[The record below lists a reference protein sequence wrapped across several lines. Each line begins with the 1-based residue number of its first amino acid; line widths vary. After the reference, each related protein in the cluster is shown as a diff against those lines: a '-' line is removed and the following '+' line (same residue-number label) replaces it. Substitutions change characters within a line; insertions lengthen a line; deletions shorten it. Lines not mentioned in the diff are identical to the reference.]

1 MGGKSSPPPA
11 PDYTGAALAEAQAS
25 RENLNT
31 QNYAN
36 RPTINTPWG
45 TQSWQTNAVIDP
57 ATGQQVTQ
65 WTQNTTLTPQ
75 TQAALDSQMALQ
87 QGRSELAGSFMDR
100 VGQEYAKPFDYSNLP
115 DTYNPAAPR
124 NLQTSIGTQNIQR
137 GLNFGDNPAMPS
149 FDSSYRDTIAN
160 QLMERMQP
168 QFDRQQSSL
177 ETQLANQGF
186 ERGSQGYKQALDDL
200 QERQSRERFNALDM
214 AGSEAQRL
222 YGMQMGQRQ
231 QAFSEDQAG
240 GNFANQAAQQAFQQD
255 MAAGQFGNNAMQ
267 TQQNMDAAYAN
278 QMNTLRQQAIA
289 EQAQRRGMSL
299 NEMNALLS
307 GQQVSMPNMPSFNAS
322 GISQTPQLM
331 AAAQNQYSAAMDAY
345 NAQQQQQANMMGG
358 LTSLASTAMMFSDKR
373 LKRHIKRVG
382 THAIGVGIYEYE
394 IFGYPQRG
402 VLAQEVQAVRPD
414 LVSKHPSGFLQVNY
428 GGL

>member
-45 TQSWQTNAVIDP
+45 TQSWQTNATIDP
-57 ATGQQVTQ
+57 ATGQAVTQ
-65 WTQNTTLTPQ
+65 WTQNTSLTPQ
-75 TQAALDSQMALQ
+75 SQAALDSQMALQ
-87 QGRSELAGSFMDR
+87 QGRSELAGSFMNR
-100 VGQEYAKPFDYSNLP
+100 VGQEYAQPFDYSNLP
-115 DTYNPAAPR
+115 DTYNPSAPR
-124 NLQTSIGTQNIQR
+124 NLNTSLGQQNVQR

-149 FDSSYRDTIAN
+149 FDSSYRDTVAN

-168 QFDRQQSSL
+168 QFDRQQGAL

-186 ERGSQGYKQALDDL
+186 ERGSQAYTQALDDM

-214 AGSEAQRL
+214 AGTEAQRL

-240 GNFANQAAQQAFQQD
+240 GNFANQASQQAFQQD
-255 MAAGQFGNNAMQ
+255 MAAGQFGNNALQ

-307 GQQVSMPNMPSFNAS
+307 GQQVSMPNMPSFTNA

-331 AAAQNQYSAAMDAY
+331 NAAQNQYSAAMDAF
-345 NAQQQQQANMMGG
+345 NIQQQQQAGMMGG
-358 LTSLASTAMMFSDKR
+358 LSSLASTAMMFSDRR
-373 LKRHIKRVG
+373 LKRRIKRVG
-382 THAIGVGIYEYE
+382 THALGVGIYEYE
-394 IFGYPQRG
+394 MFGYPQRG

-414 LVSKHPSGFLQVNY
+414 LVATHPSGFLMVNY

>member
-45 TQSWQTNAVIDP
+45 TQSWQTNATTDP

-65 WTQNTTLTPQ
+65 WTQNTSLTPES
-75 TQAALDSQMALQ
+75 QAALDAQMGLM
-87 QGRSELAGSFMDR
+87 QGRSELGASFMNR
-100 VGQEYAKPFDYSNLP
+100 VGQEYAQPFDYSNLP

-124 NLQTSIGTQNIQR
+124 NLQTSIGTQDVQR
-137 GLNFGDNPAMPS
+137 GLNFGDNPALPQY
-149 FDSSYRDTIAN
+149 DSGYRDQVAN
-160 QLMERMQP
+160 QLMDRMQP
-168 QFDRQQSSL
+168 QFDRQQGQL

-186 ERGSQGYKQALDDL
+186 ERGSQGYKQALDDM

-222 YGMQMGQRQ
+222 YNMQMGSRQ
-231 QAFSEDQAG
+231 QATQEDQLG
-240 GNFANQAAQQAFQQD
+240 GNFANQAAQQGFQQD
-255 MAAGQFGNNAMQ
+255 MAAMQFGNNAMQ

-307 GQQVSMPNMPSFNAS
+307 GQQVSMPNMPSFTNA

-331 AAAQNQYSAAMDAY
+331 AAAQNQYGAAMDAY
-345 NAQQQQQANMMGG
+345 NAQQQQSANMMGG
-358 LTSLASTAMMFSDKR
+358 LTSLASTAMMFSDQR
-373 LKRHIKRVG
+373 LKRRIKRVG
-382 THAIGVGIYEYE
+382 THALGVGIYEYE
-394 IFGYPQRG
+394 MFGYPQRG

-414 LVSKHPSGFLQVNY
+414 LVATHPSGFLMVNY

>member
-1 MGGKSSPPPA
+1 MGKASPPPA
-11 PDYTGAALAEAQAS
+11 PDYTSAANAEAQAS
-25 RENLNT
+25 KENLMT

-45 TQSWQTNAVIDP
+45 SQTWQTQATVDP
-57 ATGQQVTQ
+57 ATGQQVTA
-65 WTQNTTLTPQ
+65 WTQNTSLTPQ

-100 VGQEYAKPFDYSNLP
+100 VGSEYAQPFDYSNLP
-115 DTYNPAAPR
+115 QTYNPPAPR
-124 NLQTSIGTQNIQR
+124 NLNTSLGTQDIQR
-137 GLNFGDNPAMPS
+137 GLNFGDNPAMPQ
-149 FDSSYRDTIAN
+149 FDSGYRDQIAD
-160 QLMERMQP
+160 QLMQRMQP

-200 QERQSRERFNALDM
+200 QQSQSKERFNALDM
-214 AGSEAQRL
+214 AGNEAQRL

-231 QAFSEDQAG
+231 QAMQEDQLG
-240 GNFANQAAQQAFQQD
+240 GNFANQSAQQAFQQD
-255 MAAGQFGNNAMQ
+255 MAAGQYGNNAIQ

-278 QMNTLRQQAIA
+278 QMNVLRQQAIA

-299 NEMNALLS
+299 NEMNALLT
-307 GQQVSMPNMPSFNAS
+307 GQQVSMPQMPTFNQA

-331 AAAQNQYSAAMDAY
+331 QAAQNQYSAAMDAF
-345 NAQQQQQANMMGG
+345 NAQQQQQSNMMGG
-358 LTSLASTAMMFSDKR
+358 LTSLASTAMMFSDRR
-373 LKRHIKRVG
+373 LKRRIKRIG
-382 THAIGVGIYEYE
+382 DHPIGVGIYEYE
-394 IFGYPQRG
+394 MFGYKQTG
-402 VLAQEVQAVRPD
+402 VIAQEVQAVRPD
-414 LVSKHPSGFLQVNY
+414 LVARHPSGYLTVNY

>member
-36 RPTINTPWG
+36 RPTINTPFG
-45 TQSWQTNAVIDP
+45 SQSWQTNATIDP

-65 WTQNTTLTPQ
+65 WTQNTTLTPEAQ
-75 TQAALDSQMALQ
+75 SALDSQLALQ
-87 QGRSELAGSFMDR
+87 QGRSNLAEGFMSR
-100 VGQEYAKPFDYSNLP
+100 VGSEYAQPFDYSNLP
-115 DTYNPAAPR
+115 AAYNPPAPR
-124 NLQTSIGTQNIQR
+124 NLNTSLGQQDIQR

-149 FDSSYRDTIAN
+149 FDSGYRDQIAN

-168 QFDRQQSSL
+168 QFDRQQGQL

-186 ERGSQGYKQALDDL
+186 ERGSQAYSQALSDL
-200 QERQSRERFNALDM
+200 QDRQSRERFNALDM

-231 QAFSEDQAG
+231 QAMQEDQLG
-240 GNFANQAAQQAFQQD
+240 GGFANQAAQQAFQQD
-255 MAAGQFGNNAMQ
+255 MAANQFGNNAVQ

-289 EQAQRRGMSL
+289 EQMQRRGMSL

-331 AAAQNQYSAAMDAY
+331 QAAQNQYGAAMDAY
-345 NAQQQQQANMMGG
+345 NAQQQQSANMMGG
-358 LTSLASTAMMFSDKR
+358 LTSLASTAMMFSDRR
-373 LKRHIKRVG
+373 LKRRIKRVG
-382 THAIGVGIYEYE
+382 THAIGVGIYDYE
-394 IFGYPQRG
+394 IFGFPQRG

-414 LVSKHPSGFLQVNY
+414 LVSKHPSGFLMVNY

>member
-36 RPTINTPWG
+36 RPTINTPFG
-45 TQSWQTNAVIDP
+45 SQSWQTQATIDP
-57 ATGQQVTQ
+57 ATGQQVTA
-65 WTQNTTLTPQ
+65 WTQNTTLTPEA
-75 TQAALDSQMALQ
+75 QAALNAQLSLQ

-100 VGQEYAKPFDYSNLP
+100 VGQEYARPFDYSNLP
-115 DTYNPAAPR
+115 ATYNPAAPR
-124 NLQTSIGTQNIQR
+124 NLQTSVGTESIQR
-137 GLNFGDNPAMPS
+137 GLNFGDNPALPQY
-149 FDSSYRDTIAN
+149 DASYRDTVAN

-168 QFDRQQSSL
+168 QFERQQSAL

-186 ERGSQGYKQALDDL
+186 ERGSEAYKRALDDL

-222 YGMQMGQRQ
+222 FGMQMGARQ
-231 QAFSEDQAG
+231 QATQEDQLG
-240 GNFANQAAQQAFQQD
+240 GNFANQAAQQGFQQN
-255 MAAGQFGNNAMQ
+255 MAAMQFGNNALQ

-307 GQQVSMPNMPSFNAS
+307 GQQVSMPNMPSFNQA

-331 AAAQNQYSAAMDAY
+331 AAAQNQYSAAMDAF
-345 NAQQQQQANMMGG
+345 NAQQQQQANMMSGIG
-358 LTSLASTAMMFSDKR
+358 QLASTAMMFSDKR
-373 LKRHIKRVG
+373 LKRRIKRVG

-394 IFGYPQRG
+394 MFGYPQRG

-414 LVSKHPSGFLQVNY
+414 LVAKHSSGFLMVNY

>member
-1 MGGKSSPPPA
+1 MSKGSPPPA

-25 RENLNT
+25 RENLTT

-36 RPTINTPWG
+36 RPTINTPFG
-45 TQSWQTNAVIDP
+45 SQSWQTQAATDP
-57 ATGQQVTQ
+57 STGQQVTA
-65 WTQNTTLTPQ
+65 WTQNTSLTPEAQ
-75 TQAALDSQMALQ
+75 SALNSQLALQ
-87 QGRSELAGSFMDR
+87 QGRSNLAEGFMSR
-100 VGQEYAKPFDYSNLP
+100 VGSEYAQPFDYSNLP
-115 DTYNPAAPR
+115 AAYNPPAPR
-124 NLQTSIGTQNIQR
+124 SLNTSLGQQDIQR
-137 GLNFGDNPAMPS
+137 GLNFGDNPAMPA
-149 FDSSYRDTIAN
+149 FDSSYRDNIAN
-160 QLMERMQP
+160 SLMERMQP
-168 QFDRQQSSL
+168 QFDRQQGSL

-186 ERGSQGYKQALDDL
+186 ERGSQAYKQALDDL

-231 QAFSEDQAG
+231 QAMQEDQLG
-240 GNFANQAAQQAFQQD
+240 GNFSNQSAQQAFQQD
-255 MAAGQFGNNAMQ
+255 MAANQFGNNAVQ

-307 GQQVSMPNMPSFNAS
+307 GQQVSMPNMPSFAQS

-331 AAAQNQYSAAMDAY
+331 QAAQNQYGAAMDAY
-345 NAQQQQQANMMGG
+345 NAQQQQSANLMSG
-358 LTSLASTAMMFSDKR
+358 LFSLGSAGIMAFSDRR
-373 LKRHIKRVG
+373 LKRRIKRVG

-394 IFGYPQRG
+394 MFGHPQRG
-402 VLAQEVQAVRPD
+402 VIAQEVQAVRPD
-414 LVSKHPSGFLQVNY
+414 LVARHPSGYLQVNY

>member
-36 RPTINTPWG
+36 RPTINTPFG
-45 TQSWQTNAVIDP
+45 SQSWQTQAVIDP

-65 WTQNTTLTPQ
+65 WTQNTALTPEAQ
-75 TQAALDSQMALQ
+75 SALNSQLALQ
-87 QGRSELAGSFMDR
+87 QGRSNLAEGFMSR
-100 VGQEYAKPFDYSNLP
+100 VGQEYAQPFDYSNLP
-115 DTYNPAAPR
+115 DRYNPSAPR
-124 NLQTSIGTQNIQR
+124 TLQTQLGTEQVQR
-137 GLNFGDNPAMPS
+137 GLNFGDNPAMPQ
-149 FDSSYRDTIAN
+149 FDSGYRDQIAN

-168 QFDRQQSSL
+168 QFERQQGAL

-186 ERGSQGYKQALDDL
+186 ERGSQAYQRALDDL
-200 QERQSRERFNALDM
+200 QQSQSKERFNALDM
-214 AGSEAQRL
+214 AGNEAQRL

-240 GNFANQAAQQAFQQD
+240 GAFANSAANQAFNQNLSA
-255 MAAGQFGNNAMQ
+255 MNFGNQATQ

-289 EQAQRRGMSL
+289 EEAQRRGMSL
-299 NEMNALLS
+299 NEMNALLT
-307 GQQVSMPNMPSFNAS
+307 GQQVSMPQMPTFNQA

-331 AAAQNQYSAAMDAY
+331 QAAQNQYSAAMDAY
-345 NAQQQQQANMMGG
+345 NAQQQQSANMMGG
-358 LTSLASTAMMFSDKR
+358 LTSLASTAMMFSDRR
-373 LKRHIKRVG
+373 LKRCLRRVG

-394 IFGYPQRG
+394 MFGYPQRG
-402 VLAQEVQAVRPD
+402 VIAQEVQAVRPD
-414 LVSKHPSGFLQVNY
+414 LVTTHPSGFLQVNY
-428 GGL
+428 GAL

>member
-45 TQSWQTNAVIDP
+45 TQSWQTNATIDP
-57 ATGQQVTQ
+57 ATGQAVTQ
-65 WTQNTTLTPQ
+65 WTQNTSLTPQ
-75 TQAALDSQMALQ
+75 SQAALDSQMALQ

-100 VGQEYAKPFDYSNLP
+100 VGQEYSQPFDYSGLP
-115 DTYNPAAPR
+115 QTYNPSAPR
-124 NLQTSIGTQNIQR
+124 NLNTSLGQQDIQR
-137 GLNFGDNPAMPS
+137 GLNFGDNPAMPA
-149 FDSSYRDTIAN
+149 FDSGYRDNIAN
-160 QLMERMQP
+160 SLMERMQP
-168 QFDRQQSSL
+168 QFSRQQDSL
-177 ETQLANQGF
+177 ETQLSNQGF
-186 ERGSQGYKQALDDL
+186 ERGSQAYKTALDDL

-222 YGMQMGQRQ
+222 YQMQMGQRQ
-231 QAFSEDQAG
+231 QGMQEDQMA
-240 GNFANQAAQQAFQQD
+240 GNFANSASQQAFQQD
-255 MAAGQFGNNAMQ
+255 MAAGQYGNNAMQ

-278 QMNTLRQQAIA
+278 QMNVLRQQAIA

-299 NEMNALLS
+299 NEMNALLT
-307 GQQVSMPNMPSFNAS
+307 GQQVSMPQMPSFNQA

-345 NAQQQQQANMMGG
+345 NAQQQQSANMMGG

-373 LKRHIKRVG
+373 LKRRIKRVG
-382 THAIGVGIYEYE
+382 DHPIGVGVYEYE
-394 IFGYPQRG
+394 MFGYKQRG

-414 LVSKHPSGFLQVNY
+414 LVRQHASGFLMVNY

>member
-45 TQSWQTNAVIDP
+45 TQSWQTNATIDP
-57 ATGQQVTQ
+57 ATGQAVTQ
-65 WTQNTTLTPQ
+65 WTQNTSLTPQ
-75 TQAALDSQMALQ
+75 SQAALDSQMALQ

-100 VGQEYAKPFDYSNLP
+100 VGQEYSRPFDYSNLP
-115 DTYNPAAPR
+115 DTYNPSAPR
-124 NLQTSIGTQNIQR
+124 NLNTSLGQQNIQR
-137 GLNFGDNPAMPS
+137 GLNFGDNPAMPQ
-149 FDSSYRDTIAN
+149 FDSSYRDTVAN

-168 QFDRQQSSL
+168 QFDRQQGAL

-186 ERGSQGYKQALDDL
+186 ERGSQAYKQALDDM

-214 AGSEAQRL
+214 AGTEAQRL

-240 GNFANQAAQQAFQQD
+240 GNFANQASQQAFQQD
-255 MAAGQFGNNAMQ
+255 MAAGQFGNNALQ

-307 GQQVSMPNMPSFNAS
+307 GQQVSMPNMPSFTNS

-331 AAAQNQYSAAMDAY
+331 AAAQNQYGAAMDAY
-345 NAQQQQQANMMGG
+345 NAQQQQQAGLMGG
-358 LTSLASTAMMFSDKR
+358 LTSLASTAMMFSDRR
-373 LKRHIKRVG
+373 LKRRIKRVG
-382 THAIGVGIYEYE
+382 THALGVGIYEYE
-394 IFGYPQRG
+394 MFGYPQRG

-414 LVSKHPSGFLQVNY
+414 LVATHPSGFLMVNY

>member
-1 MGGKSSPPPA
+1 MGKASPPPA
-11 PDYTGAALAEAQAS
+11 PDYTGAANAEAQAS
-25 RENLNT
+25 KENLMT

-45 TQSWQTNAVIDP
+45 SQSWQTQAGIDP
-57 ATGQQVTQ
+57 STGQSVTQ
-65 WTQNTTLTPQ
+65 WTQNTNLTPQ
-75 TQAALDSQMALQ
+75 SQAALDSQMALQ

-100 VGQEYAKPFDYSNLP
+100 VGSEYAKPFDYSGLP
-115 DTYNPAAPR
+115 QTYNPSAPK
-124 NLQTSIGTQNIQR
+124 NLDTSLGQQNIQR

-149 FDSSYRDTIAN
+149 FDSTYRDNIAN
-160 QLMERMQP
+160 SLMERMQP
-168 QFDRQQSSL
+168 QFDRQQGSL

-186 ERGSQGYKQALDDL
+186 ERGSQGYKTALDDL
-200 QERQSRERFNALDM
+200 QQSQSRERFNALDS
-214 AGSEAQRL
+214 ASNEAQRL
-222 YGMQMGQRQ
+222 YQMQMGQRQ
-231 QAFSEDQAG
+231 QGMQEDQMA
-240 GNFANQAAQQAFQQD
+240 GNFANQASQQAFQQD
-255 MAAGQFGNNAMQ
+255 MAAGQYGNNAMQ

-278 QMNTLRQQAIA
+278 QMNTLRQQGIA

-307 GQQVSMPNMPSFNAS
+307 GQQVSMPNMPSFTNA

-331 AAAQNQYSAAMDAY
+331 QAAQNQYSASMDAF

-358 LTSLASTAMMFSDKR
+358 LSSLASTAMMFSDKR
-373 LKRHIKRVG
+373 LKRRIKRVG
-382 THAIGVGIYEYE
+382 THAIGVGIYEYD

-402 VLAQEVQAVRPD
+402 VLAQEVQSVRPD
-414 LVSKHPSGFLQVNY
+414 LVAQHPSGFLMVNY

>member
-1 MGGKSSPPPA
+1 MGGKSKPPPA

-36 RPTINTPWG
+36 RPTINTPFG
-45 TQSWQTNAVIDP
+45 SQTWQTNATIDP

-65 WTQNTTLTPQ
+65 WTQNTNLTPEA
-75 TQAALDSQMALQ
+75 QAALNAQLSLQ
-87 QGRSELAGSFMDR
+87 QGRSELGASFMDR
-100 VGQEYAKPFDYSNLP
+100 VGQEYAQPFDYSGLP
-115 DTYNPAAPR
+115 QTYNPAAPR
-124 NLQTSIGTQNIQR
+124 NLTTSLGQQDIQR
-137 GLNFGDNPAMPS
+137 GLNFGDNPALPS
-149 FDSSYRDTIAN
+149 FDSGFRDTVAN

-168 QFDRQQSSL
+168 QFDRQQGQL

-186 ERGSQGYKQALDDL
+186 ERGSQAYKQALDDL

-240 GNFANQAAQQAFQQD
+240 GNFANQASQQAFQQN
-255 MAAGQFGNNAMQ
+255 MAANQFGNNALQ

-289 EQAQRRGMSL
+289 EQMQRRGMSL

-307 GQQVSMPNMPSFNAS
+307 GQQVSMPNMPSFNAA

-331 AAAQNQYSAAMDAY
+331 AAAQNQYGAAMDAF
-345 NAQQQQQANMMGG
+345 NAQQQQQAGLMGG
-358 LTSLASTAMMFSDKR
+358 LTSLASTAMMFSDRR
-373 LKRHIKRVG
+373 LKRRIKRVG
-382 THAIGVGIYEYE
+382 THAIGVGIYEYTM
-394 IFGYPQRG
+394 FGYPQRG
-402 VLAQEVQAVRPD
+402 VIAQEVQAVRPD
-414 LVSKHPSGFLQVNY
+414 LVSEHPSGFLMVNY

>member
-36 RPTINTPWG
+36 RPTINTPFG
-45 TQSWQTNAVIDP
+45 TQSWQTNATIDP

-65 WTQNTTLTPQ
+65 WTQNTTLTPES
-75 TQAALDSQMALQ
+75 QAALNAQLSLQ
-87 QGRSELAGSFMDR
+87 QGRSELGASFMDR
-100 VGQEYAKPFDYSNLP
+100 VGQEYAQPFDYSGLP
-115 DTYNPAAPR
+115 QTYNPSAPKTL
-124 NLQTSIGTQNIQR
+124 NTSLGQQDIQR
-137 GLNFGDNPAMPS
+137 GLNFGDNPAMPA
-149 FDSSYRDTIAN
+149 FDSSYRDSIAN
-160 QLMERMQP
+160 SLMERMQP
-168 QFDRQQSSL
+168 QFDRQQGQL

-186 ERGSQGYKQALDDL
+186 ERGSQAYSQALSDL
-200 QERQSRERFNALDM
+200 QDRQSRERFNALDM

-240 GNFANQAAQQAFQQD
+240 GNFANQSAQQAFQQD
-255 MAAGQFGNNAMQ
+255 MAANQFGNNALQ

-307 GQQVSMPNMPSFNAS
+307 GQQVSMPNMPSFTNA

-331 AAAQNQYSAAMDAY
+331 AAAQNQYGAAMDAY
-345 NAQQQQQANMMGG
+345 NAQQQQSANMMGG
-358 LTSLASTAMMFSDKR
+358 LTSLASTAMMFSDRR
-373 LKRHIKRVG
+373 LKRRIKRVG

-394 IFGYPQRG
+394 MFGYPQRG
-402 VLAQEVQAVRPD
+402 VIAQEVQAVRPD
-414 LVSKHPSGFLQVNY
+414 LVARHPSGYLQVNY